1 MQNSTQITYQ
11 ACAGIRPEHTPI
23 YDLLTNDAVLEHFGG
38 HVLDGSCDAQ
48 IAIRAAANALDC
60 TRFVNPPN
68 KVGDTSTDAMGNVW
82 EFDRWTGWIRHHAL
96 NSVGEWKDHI
106 AKVVQSIMERPF
118 PSAGEIA
125 VTKQEQRKL
134 IDQLGE
140 TAFIHCTPSTAIN
153 SALFGG
159 CGLEIFSYL
168 WADEKDLVLRWMRA
182 LERERSMFIQ
192 SAAHPDNC
200 KIAMIYSDIAYKQR
214 LMFSHE
220 MFVEMG
226 FFDDV
231 AQICSQ
237 CHDSGLIVI
246 FHSDGYIMDIMPD
259 LIAAGIDGV
268 NPIEKAAGMDAYE
281 LRRLYPEL
289 ILAGGLDVTHLL
301 PFGTPDDV
309 RKETRRMIDE
319 LGSEGRL
326 LIGSSTELENN
337 VPLDNYLAFHDEVM
351 KG

>member
-1 MQNSTQITYQ
+1 MKESTKLTYQ
-11 ACAGIRPEHTPI
+11 ACEGLRPERTPI
-23 YDLLTNDAVLEHFGG
+23 YDLLTNDAVIEHFGG
-38 HVLDGSCDAQ
+38 HPLDGIDDQ
-48 IAIRAAANALDC
+48 KTAILAASNALDC

-68 KVGDTSTDAMGNVW
+68 RVGDTFMDAIGNEWVL
-82 EFDRWTGWIRHHAL
+82 DRWTSWVRHRAL
-96 NSVGEWKDHI
+96 NGIDDWKKQI
-106 AKVVQSIMERPF
+106 KQSIENMEAQAF
-118 PSAGEIA
+118 PTPEESSTVAL
-125 VTKQEQRKL
+125 EQRKL

-168 WADEKDLVLRWMRA
+168 WADERNLVLRWMRS
-182 LERERSMFIQ
+182 LERSRSIYIDS
-192 SAAHPDNC
+192 SAHAENC
-200 KIAMIYSDIAYKQR
+200 RIAVIYSDVAYKQR
-214 LMFSHE
+214 LMFSKD

-231 AQICSQ
+231 AGICDQ
-237 CHDSGLIVI
+237 CHKKGLTVI

-259 LIAAGIDGV
+259 LVAAGIDGL
-268 NPIEKAAGMDAYE
+268 NPIEIAAGMDVYE
-281 LRRLYPEL
+281 LRKKYPKL

-309 RKETRRMIDE
+309 RAETRRMINE
-319 LGSEGRL
+319 TGSEGRL

-337 VPLDNYLAFHDEVM
+337 VPLENYLTFHDEAM